1 MTVLKNKKIL
11 LIICGGISAYKALE
25 LIRLLKKD
33 EVEIKTILTKNSKK
47 FITPLSVASL
57 TQNKVYD
64 DLFDHNNEA
73 EMDHI
78 NLSRWCDAII
88 VAPATANTLS
98 KLSYGNAEDLA
109 STVILASDKKVILV
123 PAMNVRMW
131 EHEATQQN
139 IKKLKNFGYLLIGPE
154 KGDMACGEYGKGK
167 MSEPKQIMDFL
178 NKFFKKDNHIY
189 NNSLKAIVTAGPTK
203 EYIDPVRFISN
214 QSSGKQ
220 GYEIA
225 KALAKKGVDTT
236 LITGQTELKTAEN
249 INVIKIE
256 TANQMFE
263 ETKKQLPTDIAICA
277 AAVSD
282 FKVTNFNKNK
292 IKKKDKLNLE
302 LEKNIDILE
311 YLSKHNS
318 LRPKLVVGFAAET
331 NNVIKNAKTKI
342 ISKHCDWI
350 IANDVS
356 NSEIGFGSDLNEVS
370 IIYKE
375 ENKNNEII
383 SKRKKSEIAEI
394 ITDKVINNF
403 NS

>member
-57 TQNKVYD
+57 TKNKVYD

>member
-11 LIICGGISAYKALE
+11 LIICGGISAYKTLE

-178 NKFFKKDNHIY
+178 NKFFEKDNY
-189 NNSLKAIVTAGPTK
+189 TYKNKLKAIVTAGATK

-225 KALAKKGVDTT
+225 KALAKKGVNTT
-236 LITGQTELKTAEN
+236 LITGQTELKSAEN

-256 TANQMFE
+256 TSNQMFE
-263 ETKKQLPTDIAICA
+263 ETKKQLPTDIAICT

-331 NNVIKNAKTKI
+331 NDVIKNAKTKI

-375 ENKNNEII
+375 ENKNDEII